1 MPDGGEGYKVNRDV
15 EIGSGWNGCHACGVV
30 RKGQALE
37 EIWERMF
44 QAERTELQKH
54 DGCD

>member
-15 EIGSGWNGCHACGVV
+15 KIGSGWNGCHACGVV